1 MKLTITDVPH
11 ERLAG
16 KRVLVRVDF
25 NVPID
30 EGVVRED
37 YRLRRSIPTIEYLA
51 RHGAKVI
58 VASHLGRPGGKRV
71 AALSLQPVA
80 ERLAR
85 ILCVPVTF
93 VGDVVG
99 ESVRRATQ
107 TLNPG
112 EILLLENLRF
122 DPGEE
127 ANAPLFANELASL
140 ADLYVNDAFG
150 TMHRAHASTYGVP
163 QQFSESLAG
172 FLVKREIEAL
182 DRLCANPARPLIVVV
197 GGAKIVDKLSAIR
210 ALVPNADRILLG
222 GCIAYTFLMAQ
233 GVRTGHSPV
242 EPEHV
247 AWAREMLAE
256 HGKRIA
262 LPTDH
267 VVARE
272 LEMRTHAQQVR
283 GEIPAGFTGF
293 DIGRETTLA
302 YTHELMRATGTI
314 FWNGPMGA
322 FEYDEFADGTI
333 DVARALALASW
344 RGAKTVAGG
353 GDTVA
358 ALRKAEV
365 LETEI
370 GYVSTG
376 GGAALRYISGENL
389 PGMSVLTERR

>member
-25 NVPID
+25 NVPIE

-71 AALSLQPVA
+71 AALSLRPVA

-93 VGDVVG
+93 VGEVVG

-127 ANAPLFANELASL
+127 ANAPFFAKELALL

-150 TMHRAHASTYGVP
+150 SMHRAHASTYGAP
-163 QQFSESLAG
+163 QRFSESLAG

-182 DRLCANPARPLIVVV
+182 DRMCAHPARPFIVVV
-197 GGAKIVDKLSAIR
+197 GGAKIVDKLSALR
-210 ALVPNADRILLG
+210 ALVENADRILLG
-222 GCIAYTFLMAQ
+222 GRIAHTFLAAQ
-233 GVRTGHSPV
+233 GVGTGESLV

-247 AWAREMLAE
+247 VWARDMLAE
-256 HGKRIA
+256 HGQRIV

-267 VVARE
+267 VIARG
-272 LEMRTHAQQVR
+272 LETRTEALLVR
-283 GEIPAGFTGF
+283 GDIPAGFTGF
-293 DIGRETTLA
+293 DIGRETTLV

-322 FEYDEFADGTI
+322 FEYDEFADGTVDI
-333 DVARALALASW
+333 ARALALASW
-344 RGAKTVAGG
+344 RGAKTVVGG

-376 GGAALRYISGENL
+376 GGAALRYIGGEDL

>member
-1 MKLTITDVPH
+1 MKLTITDMPH

-25 NVPID
+25 NVPIE

-71 AALSLQPVA
+71 AALSLRPVA

-85 ILCVPVTF
+85 ILCVPVMF
-93 VGDVVG
+93 VGDMLG
-99 ESVRRATQ
+99 ESVRRASQ

-127 ANAPLFANELASL
+127 ANAPLFAKELASL

-172 FLVKREIEAL
+172 FLVKREIDSL
-182 DRLCANPARPLIVVV
+182 DRMCANPARPFIVVV
-197 GGAKIVDKLSAIR
+197 GGAKIADKLSALR

-222 GCIAYTFLMAQ
+222 GRIVHTFLAAQ
-233 GVRTGHSPV
+233 GAGTGASSLN
-242 EPEHV
+242 PEHV
-247 AWAREMLAE
+247 AWARDMLAE
-256 HGKRIA
+256 YGGRMA

-267 VVARE
+267 VIARE
-272 LEMRTHAQQVR
+272 LETRTQVQPVR
-283 GEIPAGFTGF
+283 GDIPAGFTGF
-293 DIGRETTLA
+293 DIGRDTTLA

-322 FEYDEFADGTI
+322 FEYDEFAAGTV

-344 RGAKTVAGG
+344 RGAKTVVGG

-358 ALRKAEV
+358 ALREAEV
-365 LETEI
+365 LETEL

-376 GGAALRYISGENL
+376 GGAAFRYIGGENL

>member
-1 MKLTITDVPH
+1 MKLTITDMPH

-25 NVPID
+25 NVPIED
-30 EGVVRED
+30 GVVRED

-85 ILCVPVTF
+85 IVCVPVTF

-99 ESVRRATQ
+99 ESVRRAAQ

-122 DPGEE
+122 HPGEE
-127 ANAPLFANELASL
+127 TNAPRFANELASL

-150 TMHRAHASTYGVP
+150 TMHRTHASTYGAP
-163 QQFSESLAG
+163 QQFSERLAG

-182 DRLCANPARPLIVVV
+182 DRMCTNPARPFIVVV

-222 GCIAYTFLMAQ
+222 G
-233 GVRTGHSPV
+233 GVSRTRS
-242 EPEHV
+242 
-247 AWAREMLAE
+247 
-256 HGKRIA
+256 
-262 LPTDH
+262 
-267 VVARE
+267 
-272 LEMRTHAQQVR
+272 
-283 GEIPAGFTGF
+283 
-293 DIGRETTLA
+293 
-302 YTHELMRATGTI
+302 
-314 FWNGPMGA
+314 
-322 FEYDEFADGTI
+322 
-333 DVARALALASW
+333 
-344 RGAKTVAGG
+344 
-353 GDTVA
+353 
-358 ALRKAEV
+358 
-365 LETEI
+365 
-370 GYVSTG
+370 
-376 GGAALRYISGENL
+376 
-389 PGMSVLTERR
+389 